1 MSKENT
7 NENKKVKVNLKTVIL
22 ITMALLLV
30 FTALIYT
37 YLKKVKELTNDVST
51 NIQEEPV
58 KIIEFNEEDAINL
71 LTQYLN
77 ERSLAYSDPQA
88 LLEKY
93 SFATNQEFS
102 KFDKTTDEQF
112 IRTNII
118 YEDVRKEMHKY
129 ITKDFFAKQFK
140 NIYKTSNGVTHVS
153 VTKTPKETYTITRE
167 EKLESSTKQ
176 VLNVWYK
183 TTKEGKTSE
192 EKNMQVEYSKING
205 NWIIS
210 NIK

>member
-1 MSKENT
+1 MSEENT
-7 NENKKVKVNLKTVIL
+7 NETKKFKINLKTVVL
-22 ITMALLLV
+22 IAMAFIIV
-30 FTALIYT
+30 FTVLICAYF
-37 YLKKVKELTNDVST
+37 KKVKELKNDLPV
-51 NIQEEPV
+51 NIQKEPV
-58 KIIEFNEEDAINL
+58 KITEFNEEDAINL
-71 LTQYLN
+71 LAQYLD
-77 ERSLAYSDPQA
+77 ERALAYSDPQA

-102 KFDKTTDEQF
+102 KFDKTTDGQF

-118 YEDVRKEMHKY
+118 YEDIRKEMQKY

-153 VTKTPKETYTITRE
+153 VTKNPKETYTITRT
-167 EKLESSTKQ
+167 EKLEASTKQ
-176 VLNVWYK
+176 LLNVWYK